1 MTSVKTQLPYDYYA
15 LPFCKPSDS
24 KLHYKPEN
32 LGEILRGDRI
42 VNTPYEVRGTHLDDM
57 MVCPL
62 DVGS

>member
-42 VNTPYEVRGTHLDDM
+42 VNTPYEVRRDHLGDM
-57 MVCPL
+57 KVYLL
-62 DVGS
+62 DAGS